1 MTTKGTIGAHTA
13 LTLDCEE
20 RIQKIIEAG
29 RFINP
34 DILVICHGGPIAEP
48 ADAEYVINKV
58 EGICGFFGASS
69 IERFAVE
76 KGIREQSEAF
86 KNIRS

>member
-1 MTTKGTIGAHTA
+1 MGLTTKGTIGAHTA
-13 LTLDCEE
+13 LTLDDCEE

-34 DILVICHGGPIAEP
+34 DILVICHGGPIAE
-48 ADAEYVINKV
+48 YVINKV

-69 IERFAVE
+69 IERFAAE